1 MELKSSF
8 LQELSWRGYIKDCTN
23 FQVLDDWFQSENRH
37 FYIGF
42 DCTAQSLHVGSLMQI
57 MIMRIGQKHGHKPI
71 LLFGGG
77 TTKVGDPSGKDKTR
91 QILNEE
97 QIQKNI
103 DGISK
108 TVAQFLNFDKIT
120 FVNNDEWL
128 SSLKYIE
135 FLREFGAK
143 FSINRMLG
151 FESVKSRIS
160 REQELTFLE
169 FNYMIMQAY
178 DFLILNRKFD
188 CRVQFGGSDQW
199 GNIVNGVELARK
211 VDSVELFGLTTQLLT
226 TSDGKKMGKTADGAV
241 WLSSEFL
248 SSQDYW
254 QFFRNVKDKDVFKF
268 LALLT
273 DLSQNEIE
281 ALKINEKTSKI
292 NDMKKILANEVTKI
306 CHGKNAARE
315 AEEVAQKV
323 FEQGESHDEMPKIV
337 CKNEK
342 MKLID
347 LIVESGVVASKSE
360 MKKLIAVGAIML
372 NDEKITEIKHEIE
385 QKNIP
390 MKISIGKKRKFL
402 IIN

>member
-1 MELKSSF
+1 MDFQSSF

-23 FQVLDDWFQSENRH
+23 FQALDEWFHSGNRH

-42 DCTAQSLHVGSLMQI
+42 DCTAQSLHVGSLMQL

-91 QILNEE
+91 QILTEE
-97 QIQKNI
+97 QIQQNI

-108 TVAQFLNFDKIT
+108 TIAQFLDFKKINI
-120 FVNNDEWL
+120 VNNDEWL
-128 SSLKYIE
+128 SSLRYIE
-135 FLREFGAK
+135 FLREFGSK
-143 FSINRMLG
+143 FSINRMLS
-151 FESVKSRIS
+151 FDMVKSRIS

-178 DFLILNRKFD
+178 DFLVLNRKFD

-211 VDSVELFGLTTQLLT
+211 IDSVELFGLTTPLLT
-226 TSDGKKMGKTADGAV
+226 TSDGKKMGKTAQGAV
-241 WLSSEFL
+241 WLSSDLL
-248 SSQDYW
+248 SSQNYW
-254 QFFRNVKDKDVFKF
+254 QFFRNVKDEDVFKF

-273 DLSQNEIE
+273 DLTQDEIE
-281 ALKINEKTSKI
+281 SLKIHQNTSKI
-292 NDMKKILANEVTKI
+292 NDVKKILANEVTKI
-306 CHGKNAARE
+306 CHGENVAQE

-323 FEQGESHDEMPKIV
+323 FEKGESHDEMPKII

-342 MKLID
+342 IKLID
-347 LIVESGVVASKSE
+347 LIVENGIITSKSE
-360 MKKLIAVGAIML
+360 MKKLIAAGAIIL
-372 NDEKITEIKHEIE
+372 NDAKVIDIQHEIE
-385 QKNIP
+385 QQNLP
-390 MKISIGKKRKFL
+390 MKISIGKKRRFL
-402 IIN
+402 IV

>member
-1 MELKSSF
+1 MDFKSTF

-23 FQVLDDWFQSENRH
+23 FENLDEWFHSGNRH

-57 MIMRIGQKHGHKPI
+57 MIMCIGQKHGHKPI

-91 QILNEE
+91 QILTEA
-97 QIQKNI
+97 QIQQNI
-103 DGISK
+103 DGISS
-108 TVAQFLNFDKIT
+108 TIAQFLDFEQIT
-120 FVNNDEWL
+120 VVNNDEWL

-135 FLREFGAK
+135 FLRDFGSK
-143 FSINRMLG
+143 FSINRMLS

-178 DFLILNRKFD
+178 DFLLLRRKFD

-199 GNIVNGVELARK
+199 GNIVNGVELTRK
-211 VDSVELFGLTTQLLT
+211 VDSMEIFGLTTPLLT
-226 TSDGKKMGKTADGAV
+226 TSDGKKMGKTANGAV
-241 WLSSEFL
+241 WLSAKLL

-254 QFFRNVKDKDVFKF
+254 QFFRNVKDEDVFKF

-273 DLSQNEIE
+273 DLSQDEI
-281 ALKINEKTSKI
+281 AKLKIHHNTNKI
-292 NDMKKILANEVTKI
+292 NDVKKILANEVTKI
-306 CHGKNAARE
+306 CHGEQAARE

-323 FEQGESHDEMPKIV
+323 FEKGESHDEMPKIV
-337 CKNEK
+337 CKHERV
-342 MKLID
+342 KLID
-347 LIVESGVVASKSE
+347 LIVENGAVASKSE
-360 MKKLIAVGAIML
+360 MKKLILAGAITL
-372 NDEKITEIKHEIE
+372 NDEKITEIQHEIE
-385 QKNIP
+385 QKNLP

-402 IIN
+402 IVS